1 MKRRSTL
8 FISLV
13 FFTGCGLSSPADLP
27 DAESGGQTTVGD
39 VPTASTPKVA
49 DAAHQGNPTD
59 PASALGRCAKDGF
72 YCLAFCRGF
81 SVYHVVGDLIS
92 IPYGDC
98 TAHAQA
104 LCARHGRSYIDACW
118 GASY

>member
-72 YCLAFCRGF
+72 YCLA
-81 SVYHVVGDLIS
+81 
-92 IPYGDC
+92 
-98 TAHAQA
+98 TAQTVKPGLWEVTCHKFLYQW
-104 LCARHGRSYIDACW
+104 S
-118 GASY
+118 